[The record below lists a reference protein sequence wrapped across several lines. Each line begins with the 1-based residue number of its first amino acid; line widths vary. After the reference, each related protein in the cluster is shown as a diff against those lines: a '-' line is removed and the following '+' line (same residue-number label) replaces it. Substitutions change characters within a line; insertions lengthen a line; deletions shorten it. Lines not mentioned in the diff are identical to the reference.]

1 MNSDDSHAVDIINL
15 QCNKLEYE
23 KIVLTQPTSRGGHDT
38 YFTKLMY
45 NDKSIYIQSPKCTS
59 KGGLHSVGNKYYI
72 DLLMSSDDN
81 DFINFLESLEE
92 VCITRI
98 FEKKDAWF
106 QTPPLNRS
114 GIEGAFASPLKISKG
129 GKIYVLRAYLSQHKN
144 LIEPSC
150 VFFNENDEVITMDA
164 IKQDSSLICILN
176 MEGIRFSPKTFQ
188 FEINIKQLLVLAN
201 KPKACLIKKNFDAP
215 LPAAPAVA
223 VAAAAAP
230 PPLAPPP
237 LKENLEP
244 ILKEYTVK
252 EKGFGKT
259 IKLNDKNDIHYRM
272 YKDAKEKAK
281 LAKQQAIDA
290 YLIAEEI
297 RAEYELEDLESNS
310 ESESSSSSDSDDD
323 SDDFLSKNNLVELN
337 DFMN

>member
-1 MNSDDSHAVDIINL
+1 MNDIVDIINL
-15 QCNKLEYE
+15 KCNKVEYE
-23 KIVLTQPTSRGGHDT
+23 KIILTQPTSRGGHDT

-45 NDKSIYIQSPKCTS
+45 NDKSIYIQSPKCSS
-59 KGGLHSVGNKYYI
+59 KGGVHSVGNKYYI

-98 FEKKDAWF
+98 FEKKDVWF
-106 QTPPLNRS
+106 QTPPVNRS

-150 VFFNENDEVITMDA
+150 IFFNENDEVITMDA

-201 KPKACLIKKNFDAP
+201 KPKECLIKKNFDAP
-215 LPAAPAVA
+215 LAPL
-223 VAAAAAP
+223 AAASP
-230 PPLAPPP
+230 PSLPPSP
-237 LKENLEP
+237 LKENENLEP

-252 EKGFGKT
+252 EKELGKT
-259 IKLNDKNDIHYRM
+259 MKLNDKNDIHYRM

-290 YLIAEEI
+290 YIIAEEI

-310 ESESSSSSDSDDD
+310 DSESSESDSDSESSNDD
-323 SDDFLSKNNLVELN
+323 DDFLSKTTKLAEYNL
-337 DFMN
+337 

>member
-1 MNSDDSHAVDIINL
+1 MNSDDSDTVDIINL

-23 KIVLTQPTSRGGHDT
+23 KVVLTQPTSRGGHDT

-59 KGGLHSVGNKYYI
+59 KGGVHSVGNKYYI

-106 QTPPLNRS
+106 QTPPQNRS

-129 GKIYVLRAYLSQHKN
+129 GKIYILRAYLSQHKN

-164 IKQDSSLICILN
+164 IKQGSSLICILN

-201 KPKACLIKKNFDAP
+201 KPKECLIKKNFDAP
-215 LPAAPAVA
+215 LP
-223 VAAAAAP
+223 AAAAAP

-237 LKENLEP
+237 LKENLEHEP

-252 EKGFGKT
+252 EKDLGKT

-310 ESESSSSSDSDDD
+310 ESESSSSDSDDGD
-323 SDDFLSKNNLVELN
+323 GDDFLSKNNLVELN
-337 DFMN
+337 EFMN

>member
-1 MNSDDSHAVDIINL
+1 MNDIVDIINL
-15 QCNKLEYE
+15 KCDKVEYE
-23 KIVLTQPTSRGGHDT
+23 KIILTQPTSRGGHDT

-45 NDKSIYIQSPKCTS
+45 NDKSIYIQSPKCSS
-59 KGGLHSVGNKYYI
+59 KGGLPSVGNKYYI

-81 DFINFLESLEE
+81 DFINFLESLED

-106 QTPPLNRS
+106 QTPPVNRS

-164 IKQDSSLICILN
+164 IKQDSSMICILN

-201 KPKACLIKKNFDAP
+201 KPKECLIKRNFDAP
-215 LPAAPAVA
+215 TPAAVGSTPAIPAVA
-223 VAAAAAP
+223 P
-230 PPLAPPP
+230 KPQ
-237 LKENLEP
+237 LKENSEP

-252 EKGFGKT
+252 EKDLGKT
-259 IKLNDKNDIHYRM
+259 IKLNDKTDIHYRM
-272 YKDAKEKAK
+272 YKDAKDKAK

-310 ESESSSSSDSDDD
+310 DSESSDSDDD
-323 SDDFLSKNNLVELN
+323 DDNGDDDDFLSKNHLVELN